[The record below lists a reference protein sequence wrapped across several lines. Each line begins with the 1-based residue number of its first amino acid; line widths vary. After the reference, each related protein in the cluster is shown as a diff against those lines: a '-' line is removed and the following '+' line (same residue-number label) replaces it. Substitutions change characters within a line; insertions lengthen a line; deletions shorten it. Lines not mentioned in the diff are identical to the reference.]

1 MKVWSWIP
9 HRGRTSPDGLA
20 EYLLQS
26 RPGDSQG
33 VTAVIVE
40 RGNISELRDGRAWV
54 ECQSRSACERCAR
67 GQGCGGGVL
76 GALLGDRLHTVQ
88 VRAID
93 PDLQVGDQ
101 VELGIAP
108 ASLLGGASLVYLLPL
123 SGLLAGALVA
133 GYLGGFSNDAL
144 TVSGAVVGLLGAGLV
159 SRHIHRDGLARFQPK
174 ILRNLG
180 PCEDRQD
187 SAALLARRR

>member
-1 MKVWSWIP
+1 M
-9 HRGRTSPDGLA
+9 
-20 EYLLQS
+20 
-26 RPGDSQG
+26 
-33 VTAVIVE
+33 IVE

-88 VRAID
+88 VRATD

-108 ASLLGGASLVYLLPL
+108 ASLLAGASLVYFLPL
-123 SGLLAGALVA
+123 SGLLAGALIT

-144 TVSGAVVGLLGAGLV
+144 TVVGAAAGLLGAGLA
-159 SRHIHRDGLARFQPK
+159 SRHIHRDGRARFQPN

-180 PCEDRQD
+180 PCEKRRDPAAQLVSRQ
-187 SAALLARRR
+187 